1 MCSEPKSVNITLL
14 SRGVAQKRTAL
25 DLNVRRHWGV
35 IYMLRVRLKHWL
47 FATSFLLAGCD
58 LTSNT
63 ALEKKLEA
71 TNAQIASLQSD
82 MTELKRKQDIDEF
95 IKSMDNFAYLR
106 PGSDGYSTIKF
117 DLGVLTVQLADV
129 KPYANGS
136 KVTLKFG
143 NTLSASINGLK
154 ATIDWGKVNEKGS
167 PINDSE
173 KSKEVT
179 FKQILRSSSWTST
192 TVVLDDLPPNVL
204 GFVRVHD
211 VTHTG
216 IQLFGK

>member
-1 MCSEPKSVNITLL
+1 
-14 SRGVAQKRTAL
+14 
-25 DLNVRRHWGV
+25 
-35 IYMLRVRLKHWL
+35 MLRVRLRHLL
-47 FATSFLLAGCD
+47 FAASLLVAGCD
-58 LTSNT
+58 LTTNT

-71 TNAQIASLQSD
+71 ANAQIASLQKD
-82 MTELKRKQDIDEF
+82 LTEQKQKIEFDEF
-95 IKSMDNFAYLR
+95 IKSLENIAYLT
-106 PGSDGYSTIKF
+106 PGSAGYSSVRF

-154 ATIDWGKVNEKGS
+154 ATIDWGRVNEKGT
-167 PINDSE
+167 PINESA

-179 FKQILRSSSWTST
+179 FTETLRAASWTST
-192 TVVLDDLPPNVL
+192 SVVLDALPPNEL